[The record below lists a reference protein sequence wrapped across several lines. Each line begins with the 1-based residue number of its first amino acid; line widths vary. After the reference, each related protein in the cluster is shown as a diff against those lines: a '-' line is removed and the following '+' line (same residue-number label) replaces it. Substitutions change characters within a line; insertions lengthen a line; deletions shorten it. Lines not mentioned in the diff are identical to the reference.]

1 MHKDLKLYK
10 EKVLKMEY
18 GFDYILNQATK
29 EGTFRVRPCQVTRT
43 DRLSMSAWV
52 FRILNALLANA
63 SAKNNSNG
71 QYVEDI
77 GLLL

>member
-1 MHKDLKLYK
+1 MGNQTSTWVLVFLKSCILILYAVTLYMHKDLKLYK

-43 DRLSMSAWV
+43 DRLSMSA
-52 FRILNALLANA
+52 
-63 SAKNNSNG
+63 
-71 QYVEDI
+71 
-77 GLLL
+77 